1 MRKAGATR
9 MNTWTA
15 LRIVDG
21 TQDASEEERLEAW
34 QVLVDTNMVYTL
46 PGSYGRMAQE
56 LIDQGLI
63 HA

>member
-1 MRKAGATR
+1 M
-9 MNTWTA
+9 
-15 LRIVDG
+15 
-21 TQDASEEERLEAW
+21 DASEEERLEAW

-63 HA
+63 RA